1 MVNVFRKLI
10 RREFGDKKYNQ
21 YVGSYHRKML
31 EKNFD
36 YRNLQNEEIYN
47 DIYNNLKDKDLESL
61 KKMFDRLTEAMLMV
75 VKISRTY
82 FTNLIVFLAG
92 AFFLISRDLVPWVTI
107 VSIILMGCCFLYK
120 TYEYVANKFCYIDA
134 RIIIVYKSVLDQLL
148 KGYRKNVL

>member
-120 TYEYVANKFCYIDA
+120 TYEYVTNKFCYIDA

>member
-10 RREFGDKKYNQ
+10 RKEFGDKKYDQ
-21 YVGSYHRKML
+21 YVGSYHKKML

-36 YRNLQNEEIYN
+36 YRSLRNEEIYN

-61 KKMFDRLTEAMLMV
+61 KKMFDRLTESMLMV

-82 FTNLIVFLAG
+82 FTTLIVFLAG
-92 AFFLISRDLVPWVTI
+92 AFFLITRDLVPWVTM
-107 VSIILMGCCFLYK
+107 VSLILMGGCFLYK

-134 RIIIVYKSVLDQLL
+134 RIIIVYKTVLDQLL
-148 KGYRKNVL
+148 KGNRRKAS